1 MSAALMPVCQSGSAP
16 WPASEDVAVSRMTV
30 RGTRVWMAYRPD
42 RGEWRRREAAL
53 QLRFANAD
61 NVHYVK

>member
-42 RGEWRRREAAL
+42 RGEWRLSRLSHHVGEDLQNDTFLRR
-53 QLRFANAD
+53 
-61 NVHYVK
+61 